1 MKKINFLWLV
11 GIFMLLPISLVSC
24 SDDDEESVGNKSD
37 LVGTWES
44 VSCTYQ
50 WKEDGVIV
58 EEGTDSDN
66 DMRIKF
72 NEDGTYAS
80 AEYYNNKWN
89 WEEEGAWNYKN
100 GKITIRSTYDGE
112 TYSETFTVKTL
123 TSSKL
128 VVEFIDR
135 YTEDGTSYEDYALWE
150 YRKISN

>member
-11 GIFMLLPISLVSC
+11 GIFMLLPICLVSC
-24 SDDDEESVGNKSD
+24 SDDDEEGVGNKSD

-80 AEYYNNKWN
+80 AEYYNNKWD
-89 WEEEGAWNYKN
+89 WEEEGTWNYKN
-100 GKITIRSTYDGE
+100 GKITIRYEDEGE
-112 TYSETFTVKTL
+112 SYSESATVKAL

-128 VVEFIDR
+128 VIEYIDR
-135 YTEDGTSYEDYALWE
+135 YTEDGISYEDYALWE
-150 YRKISN
+150 YRKISD